1 MIKRDLQDWTKH
13 ISNGKLLKQGKD
25 PFCFYP
31 IVDGEKILTGSVTT
45 ACDSVL
51 QFINKTNSQYNFT
64 PAINNTT
71 NTIILPQNTFQNRT
85 HAHRQSNQQS
95 HSIGIG
101 NATITNIS
109 NSIAH
114 PALSQSSSTWADPH
128 TNNPHPPENYTS
140 NKSTWFGAL
149 PDTCASIPNSIF
161 CLLLGFPLFHNQFF
175 DIHRHSVYCCFNL
188 YFLHFSSILSKE
200 YNAPNLI
207 LWYQILTGPHTVPQT
222 IPI

>member
-1 MIKRDLQDWTKH
+1 MIKRDLQDWIKH

-64 PAINNTT
+64 PAEINTT
-71 NTIILPQNTFQNRT
+71 DTIILPQNIFQNRT

-101 NATITNIS
+101 NATIIHKYTQLYCTILHCHSLVQPELIPTPTTSILLRTIPPTNLPGLEHCLTPALLYLIQHSVCFWGSHFFITNILTY
-109 NSIAH
+109 I
-114 PALSQSSSTWADPH
+114 
-128 TNNPHPPENYTS
+128 
-140 NKSTWFGAL
+140 
-149 PDTCASIPNSIF
+149 
-161 CLLLGFPLFHNQFF
+161 
-175 DIHRHSVYCCFNL
+175 DIVYCCFNL
-188 YFLHFSSILSKE
+188 YFLHFI
-200 YNAPNLI
+200 
-207 LWYQILTGPHTVPQT
+207 
-222 IPI
+222 